1 MLAQSLRPAKQ
12 RTATSI
18 QTVSGVSKHSLLFQT
33 QEADSEGEEKTE
45 ADELEGRK
53 AEGGEEKLCER

>member
-18 QTVSGVSKHSLLFQT
+18 QTVSGVLRRSLRFQI